1 MKAKDD
7 IMNRLVSALTLV
19 ALLAGTAVANAATT
33 NAPAQVLDTPSTQ
46 VLTSSTSQPD
56 SKANDIATRCSAY
69 SAAFWSVSV
78 C

>member
-1 MKAKDD
+1 
-7 IMNRLVSALTLV
+7 MNRLVSTLTLL
-19 ALLAGTAVANAATT
+19 ALLTSGAAANAAATSVS
-33 NAPAQVLDTPSTQ
+33 AQAIDSPSTQ

-56 SKANDIATRCSAY
+56 SALQPSYISTRCSAY